1 MTCELFEITADW
13 MTIGSLLAAALFAW
27 LMHSVKRRIRE
38 AHASLWTDLDSAT
51 LPLHKR
57 VGNSA
62 RLFIFILLGR
72 YTHLGDG
79 YLNRVA
85 TGARLLLL
93 IFLIGGVLIG
103 YCQ

>member
-1 MTCELFEITADW
+1 MTCELFDSTLDSL
-13 MTIGSLLAAALFAW
+13 TIGMLIAAALFAW
-27 LMHSVKRRIRE
+27 LMHSVKRRLRE
-38 AHASLWTDLDSAT
+38 AHTSLWTDLDSAT

-57 VGNSA
+57 VTNSA

-79 YLNRVA
+79 YLNRAA